1 MELHIVNG
9 SNNCRKA
16 QATWRHLKLDV
27 EEVLRDIS
35 TGELRTDAYL
45 ALNPNGRVP
54 TLVDG
59 EVVIW
64 ESNAIC
70 QYLATKAGDETFYPS
85 DPALRVDIHR
95 WQFWEMAHYNR
106 HLGTIAFETIFK
118 PLFMKAEPDVA
129 AVEEARGFFARFA
142 SVLEA
147 RLDGRSFIIGAA
159 VSVAD
164 FSTGSLGGF
173 VRGLDISIEDYPNI
187 AAWYERLNDIP
198 AWAETAPPDFSNA
211 A

>member
-1 MELHIVNG
+1 MKLYVVNG

-16 QATWRHLKLDV
+16 QATWRYLKLDV
-27 EEVLRDIS
+27 EEVLLDFS
-35 TGELRTDAYL
+35 TGELRTDTYL

-85 DPALRVDIHR
+85 DPALRADIHR

-106 HLGTIAFETIFK
+106 HLGIIAFETIFK

-142 SVLEA
+142 PVLEA
-147 RLDGRSFIIGAA
+147 RLDGRSFIMGAA

-164 FSTGSLGGF
+164 FSTGCFSGF
-173 VRGLDISIEDYPNI
+173 VKSLDVSLKDYPNI
-187 AAWYERLNDIP
+187 TAWYGRLDNIP